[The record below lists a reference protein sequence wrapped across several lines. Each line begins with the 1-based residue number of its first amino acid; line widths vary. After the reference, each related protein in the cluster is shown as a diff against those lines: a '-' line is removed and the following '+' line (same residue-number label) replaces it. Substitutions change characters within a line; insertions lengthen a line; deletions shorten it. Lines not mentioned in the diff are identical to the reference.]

1 MRQVPNQRESGSLD
15 FARGRRLRN
24 VVDRFSPGTV
34 VACQRYIFARGS
46 TAFSLEK
53 HRMTQPRDDGSEITR
68 VTQEIADR
76 LRTRGIEVLDSDSP
90 EDVVQLLEALEG
102 FERAV
107 ESAGGDLMM
116 DEPPSN
122 QRGEPDD
129 PHFLL
134 PKRKD
139 GEPTADY
146 LTRLTAATVAAR
158 KHKPHS

>member
-1 MRQVPNQRESGSLD
+1 MS
-15 FARGRRLRN
+15 
-24 VVDRFSPGTV
+24 
-34 VACQRYIFARGS
+34 
-46 TAFSLEK
+46 
-53 HRMTQPRDDGSEITR
+53 QPIDDDSSEITR
-68 VTQEIADR
+68 VTEEIAGR
-76 LRTRGIEVLDSDSP
+76 LRGRGIDVLDTDSP
-90 EDVVQLLEALEG
+90 EQVVRMLEALED

-134 PKRKD
+134 PKRD
-139 GEPTADY
+139 SGETADAY
-146 LTRLTAATVAAR
+146 IQRLTAATVAAR

>member
-1 MRQVPNQRESGSLD
+1 MNQ
-15 FARGRRLRN
+15 
-24 VVDRFSPGTV
+24 PG
-34 VACQRYIFARGS
+34 
-46 TAFSLEK
+46 
-53 HRMTQPRDDGSEITR
+53 DDESEITR
-68 VTQEIADR
+68 VTREIAGKLDA
-76 LRTRGIEVLDSDSP
+76 RGIEVLESDSP

-102 FERAV
+102 FEHAV
-107 ESAGGDLMM
+107 EAAGGDLMM

-134 PKRKD
+134 PKRTS
-139 GEPTADY
+139 GESAADY